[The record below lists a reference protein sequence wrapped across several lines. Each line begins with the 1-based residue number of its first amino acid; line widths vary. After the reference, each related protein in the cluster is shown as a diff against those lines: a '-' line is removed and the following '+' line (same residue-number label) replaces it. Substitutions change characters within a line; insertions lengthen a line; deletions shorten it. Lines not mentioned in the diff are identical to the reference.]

1 MRAKVGQ
8 YYYGPHYNCWGIWL
22 QDQEWSATFVKV
34 VCSREE
40 ARREV
45 YRLNGWGEPKPL
57 SK

>member
-1 MRAKVGQ
+1 MNPKIGQ
-8 YYYGPHYNCWGIWL
+8 YYYGPHYAWWGIWL
-22 QDQEWSATFVKV
+22 KEKQWSATFVKDV
-34 VCSREE
+34 RSRDE